1 MHVRTQI
8 RHRFRDVLDAALS
21 SSYVIYGGRKRARN
35 DTGQAL
41 VNIVSLNDQQSLPE
55 TQGDARIRTA
65 SIYVRVQRS
74 GVGDALD
81 DQLDADEVAVT
92 EAIMAADWSDLLEEL
107 PESVQ
112 TNSSDSGE
120 AGRDVSEVVI
130 RFDCEYRIDR
140 FDLETAIP

>member
-8 RHRFRDVLDAALS
+8 RHRFRDVLDAALP